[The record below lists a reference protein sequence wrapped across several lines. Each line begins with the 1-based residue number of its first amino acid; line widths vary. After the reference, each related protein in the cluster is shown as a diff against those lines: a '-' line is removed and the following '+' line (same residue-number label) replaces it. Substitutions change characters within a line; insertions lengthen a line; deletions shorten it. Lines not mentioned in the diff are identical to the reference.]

1 MRKITS
7 LDLANT
13 MMLYEMD
20 KLNEY
25 KHLMSDK
32 DIASDLQ
39 AIKRTYLEK
48 SGWESLF
55 YSEIRKQ
62 GYQEYIPELIAE
74 SSQSRINTDSRT
86 INDVRPLFCDNFF
99 DNRIEEE
106 LEEEMELEL

>member
-25 KHLMSDK
+25 KHIMSDK

-39 AIKRTYLEK
+39 AIKRT
-48 SGWESLF
+48 
-55 YSEIRKQ
+55 
-62 GYQEYIPELIAE
+62 
-74 SSQSRINTDSRT
+74 
-86 INDVRPLFCDNFF
+86 
-99 DNRIEEE
+99 
-106 LEEEMELEL
+106 